1 MRAINT
7 RFFFRVA
14 GCLLLGF
21 PLGVLM
27 SGGLR
32 LVIGNQ
38 ADGEASIDARRH
50 LHGQD
55 ERTETRTLPSPGL
68 DYDLGRIQEV
78 EDLGKAI
85 DKTVYQ
91 VFDLQWN
98 ALQTT
103 TDFSEYAKV
112 ESFVHS
118 MPIAGEDLLSI
129 PQIAQLR
136 KDIATLLYLNGTED
150 RRRYFEN
157 LFDAGEALTS
167 EGRDLIRRRAEKEGK
182 TDWMDL
188 EPLDQLL
195 WYFSSWEANWKG
207 LVAEGSRMKVFRTE
221 TAEIERPANRLMMHP
236 PTGKSTYLRKTA
248 GPVSIDDQ
256 LMREGSLLMAD
267 VEVLVKNHQNT
278 VRPYVARY
286 WFDSESRCWR
296 LQFVIKYSQKQDPHG
311 CIVI

>member
-1 MRAINT
+1 MKAINT
-7 RFFFRVA
+7 RLFFRVA

-38 ADGEASIDARRH
+38 ADGEASIDSQRH

-68 DYDLGRIQEV
+68 DYDLRRIQEV
-78 EDLGKAI
+78 EDLSKAI

-98 ALQTT
+98 ALEMT
-103 TDFSEYAKV
+103 TDFSEYANV
-112 ESFVHS
+112 ETFVHS
-118 MPIAGEDLLSI
+118 IPVAGEDLLST
-129 PQIAQLR
+129 PQLAQLR
-136 KDIATLLYLNGTED
+136 KDIATLLYLNGRED
-150 RRRYFEN
+150 RRRWFEY
-157 LFDAGEALTS
+157 LFAAGEALTS
-167 EGRDLIRRRAEKEGK
+167 EGRDLIRRLAEKEGK
-182 TDWMDL
+182 ADWMDL

-221 TAEIERPANRLMMHP
+221 TAEIERPANRLMMHRP
-236 PTGKSTYLRKTA
+236 AGKSTYARKTT

-256 LMREGSLLMAD
+256 LMWEGSVLMAD
-267 VEVLVKNHQNT
+267 VEVLVKNHQGM

-286 WFDSESRCWR
+286 WFDSEGRRWR
-296 LQFVIKYSQKQDPHG
+296 LQFVIKYSTKQDHHG
-311 CIVI
+311 SIVI

>member
-1 MRAINT
+1 
-7 RFFFRVA
+7 
-14 GCLLLGF
+14 
-21 PLGVLM
+21 M
-27 SGGLR
+27 SSGLR
-32 LVIGNQ
+32 LVIGHQ
-38 ADGEASIDARRH
+38 ADGDASTDSHRH
-50 LHGQD
+50 LHGQV
-55 ERTETRTLPSPGL
+55 EQNETRVLPSPGL
-68 DYDLGRIQEV
+68 DYDLGRIQDV
-78 EDLGKAI
+78 EDLSKAI

-98 ALQTT
+98 ALEMS
-103 TDFSEYAKV
+103 TDFSEYAHV

-118 MPIAGEDLLSI
+118 IPVAGEALLSLS
-129 PQIAQLR
+129 QIAQLR
-136 KDIATLLYLNGTED
+136 KDIATLLYLNGRED
-150 RRRYFEN
+150 RRRYFEY
-157 LFDAGEALTS
+157 LFDAGETLTS
-167 EGRDLIRRRAEKEGK
+167 EGRDLIGRLAEKEGK

-221 TAEIERPANRLMMHP
+221 TAEIERPANRLMMHR
-236 PTGKSTYLRKTA
+236 PTGKATYGRKTA

-286 WFDSESRCWR
+286 WFDSENGRWR
-296 LQFVIKYSQKQDPHG
+296 LQFLIKYSRKQDHHG
-311 CIVI
+311 SIVI

>member
-1 MRAINT
+1 MKAINT
-7 RFFFRVA
+7 RLFFRVA

-21 PLGVLM
+21 PAGVLV
-27 SGGLR
+27 SAGLR
-32 LVIGNQ
+32 LAIGNP
-38 ADGEASIDARRH
+38 ADGDASTDSQRH

-68 DYDLGRIQEV
+68 DYDLRRIQEV

-98 ALQTT
+98 ALETI
-103 TDFSEYAKV
+103 TDFSEYANV
-112 ESFVHS
+112 ETFVHS
-118 MPIAGEDLLSI
+118 MPVTGQDLLSVS
-129 PQIAQLR
+129 QIAQLR
-136 KDIATLLYLNGTED
+136 KDIATLLYLNGRED
-150 RRRYFEN
+150 RRRWFEY
-157 LFDAGEALTS
+157 LFAAGEALTS
-167 EGRDLIRRRAEKEGK
+167 EGRDLIRRLAEKEGK
-182 TDWMDL
+182 ADWMDL

-221 TAEIERPANRLMMHP
+221 TAEIERPANRLMMHRP
-236 PTGKSTYLRKTA
+236 AGKSTYARKTT

-256 LMREGSLLMAD
+256 LMWEGSVLMAD
-267 VEVLVKNHQNT
+267 VEVLVKNHQGM

-286 WFDSESRCWR
+286 WFDSEGRRWR
-296 LQFVIKYSQKQDPHG
+296 LQFVIKYSTKQDHHG
-311 CIVI
+311 SIVI

>member
-1 MRAINT
+1 MKVINT
-7 RFFFRVA
+7 RLLLRVA

-38 ADGEASIDARRH
+38 ADGDASTDSQRH

-55 ERTETRTLPSPGL
+55 ELAETSVLPSPGL

-78 EDLGKAI
+78 EDLSKAI
-85 DKTVYQ
+85 NKTVYQ

-98 ALQTT
+98 ALETT
-103 TDFSEYAKV
+103 IDFSEYAKV

-118 MPIAGEDLLSI
+118 MPIAGEALLSVL
-129 PQIAQLR
+129 QMALLR
-136 KDIATLLYLNGTED
+136 KDVATLLYLNGRED
-150 RRRYFEN
+150 RGRWFEY
-157 LFDAGEALTS
+157 LFDAGESLTS

-182 TDWMDL
+182 ADWMDL

-221 TAEIERPANRLMMHP
+221 TAEIERPANRLMMHRP
-236 PTGKSTYLRKTA
+236 AGKSTYGRKTT

-256 LMREGSLLMAD
+256 LMWEGSVLMAD
-267 VEVLVKNHQNT
+267 VEVLVKNHQGM

-286 WFDSESRCWR
+286 WFDSEGRRWR
-296 LQFVIKYSQKQDPHG
+296 LQFVIKYSTKQDHHG
-311 CIVI
+311 SIVI

>member
-1 MRAINT
+1 MKAINT
-7 RFFFRVA
+7 RLFFRVA

-32 LVIGNQ
+32 LVIGHQ
-38 ADGEASIDARRH
+38 ADGDASTDSQRH
-50 LHGQD
+50 LHGQE

-68 DYDLGRIQEV
+68 DYDLRRIQEV
-78 EDLGKAI
+78 EDLSKAI

-98 ALQTT
+98 VLEMS
-103 TDFSEYAKV
+103 TDFSEYAQV
-112 ESFVHS
+112 ETFVHS
-118 MPIAGEDLLSI
+118 IPVAGEALLSVS
-129 PQIAQLR
+129 QIAQLR

-150 RRRYFEN
+150 RRRWFEY
-157 LFDAGEALTS
+157 LFDAGETLTS
-167 EGRDLIRRRAEKEGK
+167 QGRDLISGLAEKEGK
-182 TDWMDL
+182 ADWMDL

-221 TAEIERPANRLMMHP
+221 TAEIERPANRLMMHR
-236 PTGKSTYLRKTA
+236 PTGKSTYERKTA

-256 LMREGSLLMAD
+256 LMREGSVLMAD
-267 VEVLVKNHQNT
+267 VEVLVKNHRGM

-286 WFDSESRCWR
+286 WFDSENGRWR
-296 LQFVIKYSQKQDPHG
+296 LQFVIKYSRKQDHHG
-311 CIVI
+311 SIVI

>member
-1 MRAINT
+1 MKVINT
-7 RFFFRVA
+7 RLFLRVA

-32 LVIGNQ
+32 LVIGDQ
-38 ADGEASIDARRH
+38 ADVNASIDSHRH

-55 ERTETRTLPSPGL
+55 EQVDAGVLPSPGL
-68 DYDLGRIQEV
+68 DYDLGRLQEV
-78 EDLGKAI
+78 EDLSKAI

-98 ALQTT
+98 ALETI
-103 TDFSEYAKV
+103 TDFSEYANV
-112 ESFVHS
+112 ETFVHS
-118 MPIAGEDLLSI
+118 MPVAGEALLSVS
-129 PQIAQLR
+129 QIAQLR
-136 KDIATLLYLNGTED
+136 RDVATLLYLNGTED
-150 RRRYFEN
+150 RRRYFEY
-157 LFDAGEALTS
+157 LSDAGEALTS
-167 EGRDLIRRRAEKEGK
+167 EGRDLIRRLAEKEGK
-182 TDWMDL
+182 ADWMDL

-221 TAEIERPANRLMMHP
+221 TAEIERPANRLMMHRP
-236 PTGKSTYLRKTA
+236 AGKSTYGKKTA

-256 LMREGSLLMAD
+256 LLWEGSVLMAD
-267 VEVLVKNHQNT
+267 VEVLVKNHRGM

-286 WFDSESRCWR
+286 WFDSEGRRWR
-296 LQFVIKYSQKQDPHG
+296 LQFVIKYSTKQDHHG
-311 CIVI
+311 SIVI